1 MANAEQVMLYY
12 LGGLGDGG
20 FVSSRGATY
29 PIPSRV
35 GAPLEVPFYHVKALL
50 QRYPSAFSVNPGD
63 ALKVDQEVQRKVA
76 LVNSLNDLPENL
88 TKEQVVQLL
97 QEFNFVP
104 AESERSAETEGQTK
118 ARGRRAKVEEVVNGD

>member
-1 MANAEQVMLYY
+1 MANAEYVMLYY
-12 LGGLGDGG
+12 P
-20 FVSSRGATY
+20 VSYTHLRAHET
-29 PIPSRV
+29 
-35 GAPLEVPFYHVKALL
+35 L
-50 QRYPSAFSVNPGD
+50 RYPSAFSVNPGD

-104 AESERSAETEGQTK
+104 AESEKSTETEGQAK
-118 ARGRRAKVEEVVNGD
+118 ARGRRAKVEEVVNNGD